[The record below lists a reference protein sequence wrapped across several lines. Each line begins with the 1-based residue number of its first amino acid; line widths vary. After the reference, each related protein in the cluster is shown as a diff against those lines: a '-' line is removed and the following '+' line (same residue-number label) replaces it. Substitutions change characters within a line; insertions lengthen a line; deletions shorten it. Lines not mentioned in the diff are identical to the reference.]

1 MARHGLR
8 TLSGEIAQPDG
19 TLTRGQITFSDRII
33 EVHAAPTAS
42 DDYIL
47 PGFVD
52 LQVNGGQGADVMSAT
67 PESIARIG
75 RKLAREGT
83 TAWLPTAVTATVE
96 RIEQVH
102 AAVAQ
107 AASLAPEQ
115 EGAAGAAAI
124 LGMHLEGPFIS
135 PRRLG
140 AHPALNLEPH
150 GEAFERLRVLPALKL
165 ITLAPELPG
174 ALDAIKQLTGR
185 GVAVSLGHTDATL
198 DEARAGVAAG
208 ARMFTHV
215 CNAMRPLNHRD
226 PGVVAMALA
235 PSAARSAFIADGVHV
250 HPEVLRLAWRA
261 RGTPGIVLT
270 TDVVAL
276 AGTGDGASSDVGSGR
291 ARIERGAARLADGTL
306 AGSIISMLDGVRLM
320 QREVGVPLAEAAVMA
335 STNPAAV
342 LGLRDRGQLVPRCWA
357 DLIILNRALELRAVF
372 VGGRELS

>member
-19 TLTRGQITFSDRII
+19 TLTRGQITFSDRIV
-33 EVHAAPTAS
+33 EVHPAPTSS

-52 LQVNGGQGADVMSAT
+52 LQVNGSHGAAVMTASPDALVG
-67 PESIARIG
+67 IG

-102 AAVAQ
+102 GAIAQ
-107 AASLAPEQ
+107 AAEQ
-115 EGAAGAAAI
+115 ERPAEAAKI

-135 PRRLG
+135 SRRLG
-140 AHPALNLEPH
+140 AHPPLNLEPR
-150 GEAFERLRVLPALKL
+150 GEAFERLYALPALKL
-165 ITLAPELPG
+165 VTLAPELPG

-198 DEARAGVAAG
+198 EEARAGVAAG

-226 PGVVAMALA
+226 PGVVALALA

-261 RGTPGIVLT
+261 RGSPGIVLT

-276 AGTGDGASSDVGSGR
+276 AGTGGEESWDVGSAR
-291 ARIERGAARLADGTL
+291 ARIDRGAARLTDGTL

-335 STNPAAV
+335 ATNPAAV

-357 DLIILNRALELRAVF
+357 DLIVLNRALELRAVF

>member
-19 TLTRGQITFSDRII
+19 TLTRGQITFSDRIV
-33 EVHAAPTAS
+33 EVHPAPTSS
-42 DDYIL
+42 DDHIL

-52 LQVNGGQGADVMSAT
+52 LQVNGAHGIGVMTASPDA
-67 PESIARIG
+67 IAGLG

-83 TAWLPTAVTATVE
+83 TGWLPTAVTATVE

-102 AAVAQ
+102 AAIAQ
-107 AASLAPEQ
+107 AASLAAGQ
-115 EGAAGAAAI
+115 EGTEAAAI

-140 AHPALNLEPH
+140 AHPALNLEPR
-150 GEAFERLRVLPALKL
+150 GEAFERLRGLPALKL
-165 ITLAPELPG
+165 VTLAPELPG

-185 GVAVSLGHTDATL
+185 GIAVSLGHTDATL
-198 DEARAGVAAG
+198 EEARAGVAAG

-270 TDVVAL
+270 TDMVPL
-276 AGTGDGASSDVGSGR
+276 AGTGGEASWDVGSGR
-291 ARIERGAARLADGTL
+291 ARIDRGAARLADGTL

-320 QREVGVPLAEAAVMA
+320 QREVGVPLAEAALMA
-335 STNPAAV
+335 ATNPAAV
-342 LGLRDRGQLVPRCWA
+342 LGLRDRGQLVPGCWA
-357 DLIILNRALELRAVF
+357 DLIVLSRALELRAVF

>member
-19 TLTRGQITFSDRII
+19 TLTRGQITFSDRIV
-33 EVHAAPTAS
+33 EVHPAPTSS

-52 LQVNGGQGADVMSAT
+52 LQVNGAHGIGVMTASPDA
-67 PESIARIG
+67 IAGLG

-102 AAVAQ
+102 AAIAQ
-107 AASLAPEQ
+107 AASLA
-115 EGAAGAAAI
+115 AGQDGLQAAAI

-140 AHPALNLEPH
+140 AHPALNLEPR
-150 GEAFERLRVLPALKL
+150 GEAFERLRTLPALKL
-165 ITLAPELPG
+165 VTLAPELPG

-185 GVAVSLGHTDATL
+185 GIAVSLGHTDATL
-198 DEARAGVAAG
+198 EEARAGVAAG

-270 TDVVAL
+270 TDMVPL
-276 AGTGDGASSDVGSGR
+276 AGTGGEASWDVGSGR
-291 ARIERGAARLADGTL
+291 ARIDRGAARLADGTL

-335 STNPAAV
+335 ATNPAAV

-357 DLIILNRALELRAVF
+357 DLIVLNRALELRAVF

>member
-19 TLTRGQITFSDRII
+19 TLTRGQITFSDRIV
-33 EVHAAPTAS
+33 EVHPAPTSS

-52 LQVNGGQGADVMSAT
+52 LQVNGAHGIGVMTASPDA
-67 PESIARIG
+67 IAGLG

-102 AAVAQ
+102 AAIAQ
-107 AASLAPEQ
+107 AASLAAAQ
-115 EGAAGAAAI
+115 EGPHAAI

-140 AHPALNLEPH
+140 AHPALNLEPR
-150 GEAFERLRVLPALKL
+150 GEAFERLRALPALKL
-165 ITLAPELPG
+165 VTLAPELPG

-198 DEARAGVAAG
+198 EEARAGVAAG

-226 PGVVAMALA
+226 PGVVALALA

-270 TDVVAL
+270 TDVVPL
-276 AGTGDGASSDVGSGR
+276 AGTGDAASWDVGSGR
-291 ARIERGAARLADGTL
+291 ARIDRGAARLGDGTL

-335 STNPAAV
+335 ATNPAAV

-357 DLIILNRALELRAVF
+357 DLIVLNRALELRAVF

>member
-19 TLTRGQITFSDRII
+19 TLTRGQITFSDRIV
-33 EVHAAPTAS
+33 EVHAAPTSS

-52 LQVNGGQGADVMSAT
+52 LQVNGAHGAGVMTASPDA
-67 PESIARIG
+67 IVGIG
-75 RKLAREGT
+75 RKLAPDGT

-102 AAVAQ
+102 AAIAQ
-107 AASLAPEQ
+107 ATSLAAEQ
-115 EGAAGAAAI
+115 KGPAVAATI

-140 AHPALNLEPH
+140 AHPPLNLEPR
-150 GEAFERLRVLPALKL
+150 GEAFERLRALPALKL
-165 ITLAPELPG
+165 VTLASELPG
-174 ALDAIKQLTGR
+174 ALDAIKQLTGL

-198 DEARAGVAAG
+198 EEARAGVAAG

-226 PGVVAMALA
+226 PGVVALALA
-235 PSAARSAFIADGVHV
+235 PSAARSAFIPDGVHV

-270 TDVVAL
+270 TDMVPL
-276 AGTGDGASSDVGSGR
+276 AGTGGEASWDAGSGR
-291 ARIERGAARLADGTL
+291 ARIDRGAARLADGTL

-320 QREVGVPLAEAAVMA
+320 QREVGVPLAEAAIMA

-342 LGLRDRGQLVPRCWA
+342 LGLRDRGQLVPSCWA
-357 DLIILNRALELRAVF
+357 DLIVLNRALELRAVF
-372 VGGRELS
+372 VAGRELS

>member
-19 TLTRGQITFSDRII
+19 TLTRGQITFSDRIV
-33 EVHAAPTAS
+33 EVHPAPTSS

-52 LQVNGGQGADVMSAT
+52 LQVNGAHGAGVMTASPDA
-67 PESIARIG
+67 IAGIG
-75 RKLAREGT
+75 RKLASEGT

-102 AAVAQ
+102 AAIAE
-107 AASLAPEQ
+107 AASLAAEQ
-115 EGAAGAAAI
+115 KGLGAAAI

-140 AHPALNLEPH
+140 AHPALNLEPR
-150 GEAFERLRVLPALKL
+150 GEAFARLRVLSALKL
-165 ITLAPELPG
+165 VTLAPELPG

-185 GVAVSLGHTDATL
+185 GAAVSLGHTDATL
-198 DEARAGVAAG
+198 EEARAGVAAG

-226 PGVVAMALA
+226 PGVVALALA
-235 PSAARSAFIADGVHV
+235 PSAARSAFIPDGVHV

-270 TDVVAL
+270 TDMVPL
-276 AGTGDGASSDVGSGR
+276 AGIGSEASWDLGSGR
-291 ARIERGAARLADGTL
+291 ARIDRGAARLADGTL

-342 LGLRDRGQLVPRCWA
+342 LGLRDRGQLVPRCRA

-372 VGGRELS
+372 VSGRELS